1 MGRSNAKFLLR
12 PVRQFVSDFCPW
24 QHLFQI
30 CGQFCGEEIPI
41 TMVAD
46 GCLEFHAEGNT
57 RQIVIIETK
66 ESKKN
71 KFLLDISILSL
82 HSV

>member
-1 MGRSNAKFLLR
+1 MRSIHQQRGQGSRGEAKYLGNWRWSSSLL
-12 PVRQFVSDFCPW
+12 PN
-24 QHLFQI
+24 LLKY
-30 CGQFCGEEIPI
+30 
-41 TMVAD
+41 VAS
-46 GCLEFHAEGNT
+46 FHAEGNT